1 MSDLFYTTND
11 LLELGVTETTVN
23 RWSADLR
30 NTAMVH
36 KTDSGRVLFT
46 EAFRIFVEA
55 RGNHQGPANLPE
67 PERIAD
73 LCILWLEMGS
83 VGDVAAKLEEPE
95 LLVKMQL
102 KQMGII

>member
-11 LLELGVTETTVN
+11 LLELGITETTIN

-30 NTAMVH
+30 NTEMVH

-46 EAFRIFVEA
+46 EAFRVFVKA
-55 RGNHQGPANLPE
+55 RDHQGPAGLPE
-67 PERIAD
+67 PQRIAD

-83 VGDVAAKLEEPE
+83 VDDVAAKLEEPE
-95 LLVKMQL
+95 LLVRMQL